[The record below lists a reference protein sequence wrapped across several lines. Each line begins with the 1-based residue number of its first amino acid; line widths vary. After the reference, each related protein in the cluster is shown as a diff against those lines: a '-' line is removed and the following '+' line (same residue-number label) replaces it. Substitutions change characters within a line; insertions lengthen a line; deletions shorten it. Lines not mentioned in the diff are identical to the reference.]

1 MRNKC
6 RKITIK
12 LGREGEK
19 EIEKGVEK
27 NKKRVRIVNRMLR
40 EKNVEQ

>member
-1 MRNKC
+1 METKIERETETERINRVRNKC

-27 NKKRVRIVNRMLR
+27 K
-40 EKNVEQ
+40 